1 MNIKAFAVLLCLI
14 LVSCAS
20 NDRPASGPIQFPIS
34 VNELLLLTRGATLE
48 QIEAKIGPPPR
59 KGKIVDDF
67 GLFETP
73 DHYWIERVVYYGE
86 DRRRSIAVLISAGGL
101 GPRSEEHTSELQSLM
116 RISYA
121 VFCSKKKKLNKEH
134 DNNDVKK

>member
-86 DRRRSIAVLISAGGL
+86 
-101 GPRSEEHTSELQSLM
+101 RSEEHTSELQSLM

-121 VFCSKKKKLNKEH
+121 VFCLKKKT
-134 DNNDVKK
+134 

>member
-1 MNIKAFAVLLCLI
+1 MGVRSANRRFMEYLVRRWLMNIKAFAVLLCLI

-59 KGKIVDDF
+59 KGKLVDDF
-67 GLFETP
+67 GL
-73 DHYWIERVVYYGE
+73 
-86 DRRRSIAVLISAGGL
+86 
-101 GPRSEEHTSELQSLM
+101 RSEEHKSELQSLM

-121 VFCSKKKKLNKEH
+121 VFCLKK
-134 DNNDVKK
+134 

>member
-59 KGKIVDDF
+59 KGKMVDDF

-73 DHYWIERVVYYGE
+73 EYYWTERAIGRASCRERVCQHVKN
-86 DRRRSIAVLISAGGL
+86 SVVAVPLK
-101 GPRSEEHTSELQSLM
+101 R
-116 RISYA
+116 
-121 VFCSKKKKLNKEH
+121 KKRH
-134 DNNDVKK
+134 

>member
-1 MNIKAFAVLLCLI
+1 MNIKALAVLLCLI

-48 QIEAKIGPPPR
+48 QIEAKIGPPTR

-67 GLFETP
+67 GLFATP
-73 DHYWIERVVYYGE
+73 DHYCIERVVYYGE
-86 DRRRSIAVLISAGGL
+86 DRSKSIAVRIRPRGPGHCFLI
-101 GPRSEEHTSELQSLM
+101 
-116 RISYA
+116 
-121 VFCSKKKKLNKEH
+121 
-134 DNNDVKK
+134 